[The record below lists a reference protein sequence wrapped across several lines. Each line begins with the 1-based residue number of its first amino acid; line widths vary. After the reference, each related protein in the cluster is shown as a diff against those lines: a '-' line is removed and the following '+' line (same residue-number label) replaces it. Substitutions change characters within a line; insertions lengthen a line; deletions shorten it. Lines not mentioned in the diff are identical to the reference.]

1 MQYKR
6 IGCCVA
12 PFALV
17 SILFTLFAFEMKAQ
31 PDRTNKDYALFF
43 AVEDYQDAA
52 WTDLRNPIS
61 DANAISKELEDSYGF
76 NAEIIENP
84 AKERIFT
91 VLNSYLS
98 KSYAEDAQLLVFI
111 SGHGIFNEKTSEG
124 FFIPSDGKGE
134 DVIQSSYLPHTRL
147 ERIISNIPCP
157 HILLV
162 IDACFSGTFDE
173 DIALNR
179 GGPAFGRPGDTPD
192 KQRLDFIEDKLKYKS
207 RLYLT
212 SGGKERT
219 SDGTQYSPLT
229 EHFLEGLRSFG
240 GEDQLLTFA
249 ELIPYMENT
258 DPIPRWGQF
267 KGHEPG
273 GGFLFIRPLNFAE
286 NNKSYELFERDRQA
300 WETSKAKNTI
310 PAYEGYLDQ
319 FPQGMFRHQAIAKKQ
334 ILQKEERLW
343 YIALEK
349 NTLKDYEN
357 YIVRFPNGK
366 YIVEARQK
374 YDHLAASLLVPEG
387 EPIQQVKVS
396 SLPEGSFKMGGHY
409 HLISDKYT
417 HTVKLSSYEIGQYE
431 VTFEEYDFFCKAT
444 KRRLPDDEGWG
455 RGKQPVINVSWF
467 DAVEYCNWLSKQK
480 GLEQV
485 YVISGSRVE
494 ANLNS
499 NGYRL
504 PTEAEW
510 EYAASYRT
518 AASKAL
524 FGNGKDMA
532 DPREINFDGS
542 QLNKKDYSVEGV
554 SRGRP
559 IQVGQLNSPNALK
572 LHEMSGN
579 VREWCHDWYEDDY
592 YDISPAKDPPG
603 PYNGRKRVIRGGDYS
618 DGPEYILTTQ
628 RTGLPPQSRS
638 RTLGFRVSRNL

>member
-1 MQYKR
+1 MHYNR
-6 IGCCVA
+6 MRACVVTST
-12 PFALV
+12 LV
-17 SILFTLFAFEMKAQ
+17 STLFTLLVFEMKAQ

-43 AVEDYQDAA
+43 AVEDYQDGA
-52 WTDLRNPIS
+52 WSDLRNPIS
-61 DANAISKELEDSYGF
+61 DAKAISKELEDTYGF
-76 NAEIIENP
+76 NTEIIENP
-84 AKERIFT
+84 PKERIFT

-124 FFIPSDGKGE
+124 FFIPSDGRG
-134 DVIQSSYLPHTRL
+134 DDIIQSSYLPHTRL

-179 GGPAFGRPGDTPD
+179 GGPGFRRPGDTPD

-219 SDGTQYSPLT
+219 SDGIQYSPLT

-249 ELIPYMENT
+249 ELIPFMENT
-258 DPIPRWGQF
+258 DPMPKWGQF
-267 KGHEPG
+267 TGHEPG
-273 GGFLFIRPLNFAE
+273 GSFLFIRPLHFTS
-286 NNKSYELFERDRQA
+286 NNKSYELFARDRQG
-300 WETSKAKNTI
+300 WEAAKAKNTI
-310 PAYEGYLDQ
+310 SAYEGYLDQ

-334 ILQKEERLW
+334 MLQKEEQLW
-343 YIALEK
+343 YIACEK
-349 NTLKDYEN
+349 NSLQDFEN

-366 YIVEARQK
+366 YIDEARRK
-374 YDHLAASLLVPEG
+374 RDHIAVPRSG
-387 EPIQQVKVS
+387 PKKGPIQVNTSTLQG
-396 SLPEGSFKMGGHY
+396 GSFQMGGHY

-431 VTFEEYDFFCKAT
+431 VTFEEYDLFCKAT

-467 DAVEYCNWLSKQK
+467 DAVEYCNWLSKQR
-480 GLEQV
+480 GLEKV

-494 ANLNS
+494 VNFNA

-518 AASKAL
+518 GATKAL
-524 FGNGKDMA
+524 FGNGKDIA

-542 QLNKKDYSVEGV
+542 QLNKKDYSIEGV

-559 IQVGQLNSPNALK
+559 IQVGQLNSTNALK
-572 LHEMSGN
+572 LHDMSGN
-579 VREWCHDWYEDDY
+579 VREWCQDWYEDDY
-592 YDISPAKDPPG
+592 YEISPTKDPPG
-603 PYNGRKRVIRGGDYS
+603 PSTGRKRVIRGGDYS
-618 DGPEYILTTQ
+618 DGPEYILITQ

-638 RTLGFRVSRNL
+638 KTIGFRVSRSL